1 MNKTEALLS
10 CDTALVNHSE
20 LPVVSYTT
28 VVLVHKKDRE
38 ITLKHEITNTQKNL
52 LFEKKVQFLFDISLM
67 ICDTFFMIL
76 KLKNHMTQRTFL
88 KKAISFQQMTFKLY
102 ASYSYNNQTNKAI

>member
-1 MNKTEALLS
+1 
-10 CDTALVNHSE
+10 
-20 LPVVSYTT
+20 
-28 VVLVHKKDRE
+28 
-38 ITLKHEITNTQKNL
+38 
-52 LFEKKVQFLFDISLM
+52 M